1 MSADWQAFWTSWQCD
16 VWLTL
21 MLLLTSGIYTRG
33 WFRLRA
39 RGVRYF
45 GPWQL
50 ASMFGGLSAIY
61 LALQSPLEAFGP
73 LLLQMHML
81 QHLLLMFIA
90 PPLIWLSRPELPLLV
105 GLPRLARQ
113 LIAAPLLRDEGV
125 QTLFRTLRHPVI
137 AWILF
142 VLATWIWHLPAFY
155 TRALTSPVWHEA
167 EHATFLLAA
176 LCFWHVVIAPYPHA
190 HRANRWVVLP

>member
-21 MLLLTSGIYTRG
+21 MLLLTAAIYARG

-50 ASMFGGLSAIY
+50 ASMIGGLSAIY

-81 QHLLLMFIA
+81 QHLLLIHLCGA
-90 PPLIWLSRPELPLLV
+90 LRRRLR
-105 GLPRLARQ
+105 GLAR
-113 LIAAPLLRDEGV
+113 
-125 QTLFRTLRHPVI
+125 
-137 AWILF
+137 
-142 VLATWIWHLPAFY
+142 LP
-155 TRALTSPVWHEA
+155 
-167 EHATFLLAA
+167 
-176 LCFWHVVIAPYPHA
+176 
-190 HRANRWVVLP
+190 N